1 MNDRNIGNN
10 KVVLDLIDRRLEQ
23 GNKKFG
29 REIPVDGTYDLV
41 DALEEALDLAIYLSS
56 KIIELRNR
64 RWGVKRDKST
74 IRRRPKEMVEA
85 IEKETLSRIGQA
97 GCRGDDCD

>member
-1 MNDRNIGNN
+1 MDDRNIGNN
-10 KVVLDLIDRRLEQ
+10 KVVLDLIDHRLEE

-41 DALEEALDLAIYLSS
+41 DALEEALDLAIYVSS

-64 RWGVKRDKST
+64 RWGVKRDSPT
-74 IRRRPKEMVEA
+74 INNRPKAMVEA
-85 IEKETLSRIGQA
+85 IEKETMARLGQA
-97 GCRGDDCD
+97 GGRGGDCD